1 MFSSCASRLC
11 CVCVASASLPVIIA
25 DRRPMIRGKFPSLQ
39 GCDNYTYHNHKSRP
53 MREIIKSQIPQQQH
67 QPTNQ
72 EGGLPAFIISE
83 DEGMPSRK

>member
-1 MFSSCASRLC
+1 MPPN
-11 CVCVASASLPVIIA
+11 CVCAPRL
-25 DRRPMIRGKFPSLQ
+25 RRYRHHTRPAPNDRGKFPSLQ

>member
-1 MFSSCASRLC
+1 MRR
-11 CVCVASASLPVIIA
+11 VCVAANSII
-25 DRRPMIRGKFPSLQ
+25 DQRPMIMVSFPAYKVAI
-39 GCDNYTYHNHKSRP
+39 NYTYHNHKSRP

-83 DEGMPSRK
+83 DEGTPSRK

>member
-1 MFSSCASRLC
+1 VYVRRLC
-11 CVCVASASLPVIIA
+11 VATVIIA
-25 DRRPMIRGKFPSLQ
+25 DRRPMIVVSFPAYKVAI
-39 GCDNYTYHNHKSRP
+39 NYTYHNHKSRP

-72 EGGLPAFIISE
+72 EGGLPAFITSE